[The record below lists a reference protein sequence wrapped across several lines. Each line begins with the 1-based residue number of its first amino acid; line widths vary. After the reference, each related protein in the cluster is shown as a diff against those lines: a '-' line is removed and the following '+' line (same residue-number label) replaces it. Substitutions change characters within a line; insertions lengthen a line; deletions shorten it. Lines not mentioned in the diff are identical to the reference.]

1 MLDRARRRHRQLRLL
16 DLYGSLLTDHQR
28 RILHFAWE
36 LDWSYGEIAQREGV
50 SRTAVYDVVKRTT
63 SNLDDYKRKLGLDR
77 AQRLWV
83 PDRAPRPGAQEAD
96 RAWQAQHS
104 SCAHR
109 HTRA

>member
-16 DLYGSLLTDHQR
+16 DLYGLLLTDHQR

-63 SNLDDYKRKLGLDR
+63 SNLDDYERKLGLER
-77 AQRLWV
+77 AQRV
-83 PDRAPRPGAQEAD
+83 
-96 RAWQAQHS
+96 
-104 SCAHR
+104 
-109 HTRA
+109 